1 MHFCLHF
8 DRLNSLVIEESM
20 YIKSNT
26 IANWPLIKRSAKSI
40 FDVIIIR
47 TPFLSF
53 KSDDKPAVVLE
64 DHEESDVYKC
74 IGVLSEKTSMGFI
87 LFQDDLTGQFC

>member
-1 MHFCLHF
+1 M
-8 DRLNSLVIEESM
+8 
-20 YIKSNT
+20 
-26 IANWPLIKRSAKSI
+26 
-40 FDVIIIR
+40 IIIR